1 MNDYIDKGDGYSPDS
16 LRLLGLNISW
26 KTLTEDEQRKFF
38 KSPQRIAA
46 FLAISTTTL
55 PIGPKSDEKR
65 GIVSHIIRKG
75 LIAEDILREY
85 PTVYLGSGDDF
96 EYPLALGARHS
107 ILVDP
112 ILNEQQVKDNIST
125 RLKGLADGPATFNDQ
140 MFEFMFDFGSG
151 KELAK
156 IQLEPRYYHASKKL
170 VDALGPQDVYTNL
183 PKKIGLVLLYASR
196 SPLWQMKAQGD
207 ITSKVVEG
215 GGILA
220 DKRFTPKGSLGMKN
234 TIDVAKL

>member
-1 MNDYIDKGDGYSPDS
+1 MNDHIDREDGYSPDS
-16 LRLLGLNISW
+16 KRLLGLDIPWN
-26 KTLTEDEQRKFF
+26 TLSGDEQQKFL

-46 FLAISTTTL
+46 FLAIFTTTL

-65 GIVSHIIRKG
+65 GIVSHILRKQ
-75 LIAEDILREY
+75 LIAEEILRMY

-96 EYPLALGARHS
+96 EYPLALGSRHV

-112 ILNEQQVKDNIST
+112 ILKEQRAKDNIDA
-125 RLKGLADGPATFNDQ
+125 RLAGLIGESPELSDDS
-140 MFEFMFDFGSG
+140 FEFMFDFGSG
-151 KELAK
+151 KEPVK
-156 IQLEPRYYHASKKL
+156 IELEPQYYNPPKELSGKIESG
-170 VDALGPQDVYTNL
+170 DIYTDF
-183 PKKIGLVLLYASR
+183 PPKIGLVLLYASR
-196 SPLWQMKAQGD
+196 SPLGQMKAQGD